1 MALTGDAHTNFCL
14 NWNIIYQVRK
24 TFVHL
29 WLLLLYK
36 ICKRFSSL
44 FAQTSLRELSDLL
57 LAYAP
62 QPSFDDMAWFALAY
76 ARVYETDK
84 TLIDFFRVSKDI
96 YHWIW
101 INGWDETGTQI
112 MVVAVLSHKHNF
124 PYSENI
130 YTYINIYYF

>member
-1 MALTGDAHTNFCL
+1 M
-14 NWNIIYQVRK
+14 
-24 TFVHL
+24 
-29 WLLLLYK
+29 
-36 ICKRFSSL
+36 
-44 FAQTSLRELSDLL
+44 RELSDLL

-101 INGWDETGTQI
+101 INGWDETGMQI
-112 MVVAVLSHKHNF
+112 MVVAILSHKHKTREA
-124 PYSENI
+124 SI
-130 YTYINIYYF
+130 YIYIYITSSLWRRCMV

>member
-1 MALTGDAHTNFCL
+1 M
-14 NWNIIYQVRK
+14 
-24 TFVHL
+24 
-29 WLLLLYK
+29 
-36 ICKRFSSL
+36 

-112 MVVAVLSHKHNF
+112 MVVTELSHNQKF
-124 PYSENI
+124 PSLHLYLV
-130 YTYINIYYF
+130 F

>member
-1 MALTGDAHTNFCL
+1 M
-14 NWNIIYQVRK
+14 
-24 TFVHL
+24 
-29 WLLLLYK
+29 
-36 ICKRFSSL
+36 
-44 FAQTSLRELSDLL
+44 RELSDLL

-101 INGWDETGTQI
+101 INGWDETGTEI
-112 MVVAVLSHKHNF
+112 MAVAVYGLVCIKPFNVIYICNF
-124 PYSENI
+124 
-130 YTYINIYYF
+130 